1 VNLEDRLDGALAGD
15 MVAFAASPEVAGLV
29 DTGDEVS
36 AALAT
41 WTLDLE
47 TRARIYES
55 ALAMGGTSGV
65 GGRIR
70 ALGLDRRMQAIAG
83 GAVVAMAAAAAVRVA
98 IARGRRHAP
107 APLGA

>member
-1 VNLEDRLDGALAGD
+1 MNLEDRLDGALAGD

-41 WTLDLE
+41 WTLDPE

-55 ALAMGGTSGV
+55 ARSMAGTSGV

-83 GAVVAMAAAAAVRVA
+83 GAVVTMAAAAAVRVA
-98 IARGRRHAP
+98 IARGRRHDP

>member
-1 VNLEDRLDGALAGD
+1 MNLEDRLDGALAGD

-41 WTLDLE
+41 WTLDPE

-55 ALAMGGTSGV
+55 ARAMAGTPGV

-83 GAVVAMAAAAAVRVA
+83 GAVVTMAAAAAVRVA
-98 IARGRRHAP
+98 IARGRRHDP